1 MCFRYWSGGC
11 YNLGVCIGEGL
22 EEVSMSRRTSEGP
35 MPRSR
40 LPQKVRMRNEAANR
54 GLVESLFKNSWNL

>member
-11 YNLGVCIGEGL
+11 YNLGVFRGEGL
-22 EEVSMSRRTSEGP
+22 EEVSMCLRTSEGP
-35 MPRSR
+35 MQSSR
-40 LPQKVRMRNEAANR
+40 LPQKVRTRSEAAHR